1 MDIGEHTASYSTKA
15 ARNALIPLNEGIQD
29 RGVLDFSIRSF
40 EDHRLTMVGSFD
52 LDYYQD
58 VQIEFSGVSYLSCP
72 SDFSDASF
80 RELHRDECADLIE
93 FLGES
98 LDHESRVFAV
108 DIEDF
113 YNVHTHY
120 IVADDVDFQ
129 FGKVYYYPR
138 ENLEPGES
146 IAPWVIDQAAG

>member
-1 MDIGEHTASYSTKA
+1 MKFQEHTTSYSTKTA
-15 ARNALIPLNEGIQD
+15 HHALSPLNEGIQD
-29 RGVLDFSIRSF
+29 NGVLDFSIRSF
-40 EDHRLTMVGSFD
+40 EDHHLVMVGSFD

-80 RELHRDECADLIE
+80 RELDREECADLIE

-108 DIEDF
+108 DIADF
-113 YNVHTHY
+113 YNVNTHY

-129 FGKVYYYPR
+129 FGKVYFYPR

-146 IAPWVIDQAAG
+146 IAPWVMGQAAG